1 MSKLL
6 ETFIQTVARK
16 LGETDPTPI
25 GQIRRIVE
33 RLGPEQTALLVKD
46 AIAIQANGGLWTLHC
61 DRKRTTGGIFFV
73 IVRGY
78 LSKADRRYVF
88 PQRYMAKAASD
99 ELAASTRSKTGA
111 TTGTDKPIVAPKLNA
126 VNMAARERHYN
137 APQAQHP

>member
-1 MSKLL
+1 MSELL
-6 ETFIQTVARK
+6 EIFIQTAAQK

-33 RLGPEQTALLVKD
+33 RLGAEQTALLVKD
-46 AIAIQANGGLWTLHC
+46 AIAIQANGGLWTLRA

-88 PQRYMAKAASD
+88 PQRYMAEAADD
-99 ELAASTRSKTGA
+99 ESAASTRSETGA
-111 TTGTDKPIVAPKLNA
+111 TTGTATPIVAPKLKA
-126 VNMAARERHYN
+126 VNMTAKERRSN
-137 APQAQHP
+137 VLQAQHP